1 MRQFDVIVWGLSE
14 SCANAPIEPPFTDPA
29 LGWFFGNDL
38 NDCLAKTDAEWI
50 VIVHKSIN
58 VDRNFLN
65 DLAQAVEGYPM
76 VDAFAPRVKNGN
88 KFYSGF
94 KLFGRHG
101 LSMLD
106 ENAKLQF
113 VAAPY
118 PLVVAFSRRIIQR
131 TGRVDQ
137 DLPLVE
143 SLVDYTLRMYHA
155 GGKMF
160 SLPFLVANLNEGAIE
175 TEPDLLNRSHNAI
188 PLAQALYKNFGFL
201 KNIPFLFSHPSTLS
215 PLWKI
220 HKELDQKREAAILL
234 SKLKKETIKDITQT
248 GKQ

>member
-1 MRQFDVIVWGLSE
+1 MRQFDVIVWGYSE
-14 SCANAPIEPPFTDPA
+14 SEPIPEPAFTDPA

-38 NDCLAKTDAEWI
+38 NESLARTDAEWI
-50 VIVHKSIN
+50 VIAHKSVNI
-58 VDRNFLN
+58 DRNFLN

-76 VDAFAPRVKNGN
+76 VDAFAPRIKNGE

-101 LSMLD
+101 LTMLGED
-106 ENAKLQF
+106 ATLQF
-113 VAAPY
+113 VASPH
-118 PLVVAFSRRIIQR
+118 PLIAAYSRRIIQR

-137 DLPLVE
+137 DFPIEE

-160 SLPFLVANLNEGAIE
+160 SLPFLVSSLKQDFFE
-175 TEPDLLNRSHNAI
+175 TADTLLSREYSVI
-188 PLAQALYKNFGFL
+188 PLAQALYKSFGFTR
-201 KNIPFLFSHPSTLS
+201 TLSFMLTHFQTFS
-215 PLWKI
+215 PLWKKR
-220 HKELDQKREAAILL
+220 KELDAKREAAILL
-234 SKLKKETIKDITQT
+234 SKLKKNTLSDITLT